1 VLEPEPKVSYDIK
14 NDDVATVTST
24 VMTNDENKNN
34 DDNAGNKVTI
44 TAKGDTSPA
53 TTTTATTTA
62 VAQVKAK
69 AVATFDKSK
78 QKTTAFKKQLSE
90 TIPKFAQDVNKRFH
104 QASTTFKQ
112 RTVHHTK
119 STIHDLQHLQVMTKQ
134 SLKSYME
141 SLKNKKNK
149 LLLGLGKQHS
159 SSDALEAGGD
169 NDGNDRDHKVIIMA
183 AQAHVKN
190 TFGIVKD
197 KWKNASIVASQVLL
211 GTGMTLRQDI
221 TIWSIV
227 FIISLLGTFLGFQS
241 YLYFFTVG
249 LSVSIGLNAL
259 TSLIV
264 FNALSSKSIPF
275 LSNLHTALVFLW
287 SVRLTSFLL
296 HREYINWKEWHSKLK
311 ETDDRFS
318 SSKNSKIPIWLTC
331 STCYSCMIMPCI
343 YRLKA
348 STTLSGEATQHQRMS
363 NWGVFGKMGI
373 AFQSIGLILE
383 TIADIQKAKFK
394 RKDGNRHLWCNVGL
408 WSFSTYP
415 NYLGEVVF
423 WVGTYVGGIS
433 CCTTIMQYCLC
444 SIGVVFI
451 LMVMKMNIDSLSSQ
465 HMRKWGRNDEWLEFR
480 RTHSILGPIRVS
492 TTNEEVLPIYR

>member
-1 VLEPEPKVSYDIK
+1 MNINVPTNVRAVDLRYVNQQRRKQEQKHKNEQKQQEQRNFDIETEVDVDIDIDIDILNDVVAAADTSSFSMWRQSQRGDQYLFTVRGGGETNDDAGEGGTAATVVVVAAENLPAESTSNEKERSESNESTSKQSVVQDTTVENPSSSVLEPEPKVSYDIK

-141 SLKNKKNK
+141 SLKNKKNN

-159 SSDALEAGGD
+159 STDALEAGGD

-221 TIWSIV
+221 TIW
-227 FIISLLGTFLGFQS
+227 
-241 YLYFFTVG
+241 
-249 LSVSIGLNAL
+249 
-259 TSLIV
+259 
-264 FNALSSKSIPF
+264 
-275 LSNLHTALVFLW
+275 
-287 SVRLTSFLL
+287 
-296 HREYINWKEWHSKLK
+296 
-311 ETDDRFS
+311 
-318 SSKNSKIPIWLTC
+318 
-331 STCYSCMIMPCI
+331 
-343 YRLKA
+343 
-348 STTLSGEATQHQRMS
+348 
-363 NWGVFGKMGI
+363 
-373 AFQSIGLILE
+373 
-383 TIADIQKAKFK
+383 
-394 RKDGNRHLWCNVGL
+394 
-408 WSFSTYP
+408 
-415 NYLGEVVF
+415 
-423 WVGTYVGGIS
+423 
-433 CCTTIMQYCLC
+433 
-444 SIGVVFI
+444 
-451 LMVMKMNIDSLSSQ
+451 
-465 HMRKWGRNDEWLEFR
+465 
-480 RTHSILGPIRVS
+480 
-492 TTNEEVLPIYR
+492 